1 MIRAHHLSCALPF
14 CYYVIDSTSDHQAL
28 ALGGWGP
35 LLPSTRAFESLDE
48 TVLLPEILSS
58 SIFHTDA
65 PGELFTVPLM
75 LGLNPSMPPCH
86 TQEKVQALENGAK
99 AESWPGTFT
108 PTCLPTCAQPQITPN
123 THTHIPHTHTPL
135 LHTHTHTPHCYTHAH
150 THTPYFYTHTHHC
163 YTHMPH
169 CYFCCCLFCLFCL
182 EQFFKS
188 QVMTCLCFFN
198 WGIVGLH
205 CCVHFRC
212 PASESVIH
220 THISTL
226 P

>member
-123 THTHIPHTHTPL
+123 THTH
-135 LHTHTHTPHCYTHAH
+135 THTHILKQLRIL
-150 THTPYFYTHTHHC
+150 FYLADKTEELSLGCSPSGTSERLLQRGKGGARINRG
-163 YTHMPH
+163 
-169 CYFCCCLFCLFCL
+169 FCN
-182 EQFFKS
+182 KD
-188 QVMTCLCFFN
+188 QVGRTSKDYC
-198 WGIVGLH
+198 
-205 CCVHFRC
+205 
-212 PASESVIH
+212 
-220 THISTL
+220 
-226 P
+226 

>member
-108 PTCLPTCAQPQITPN
+108 PTCLPTCAQP
-123 THTHIPHTHTPL
+123 HVVSL
-135 LHTHTHTPHCYTHAH
+135 
-150 THTPYFYTHTHHC
+150 
-163 YTHMPH
+163 
-169 CYFCCCLFCLFCL
+169 
-182 EQFFKS
+182 
-188 QVMTCLCFFN
+188 
-198 WGIVGLH
+198 
-205 CCVHFRC
+205 
-212 PASESVIH
+212 
-220 THISTL
+220 
-226 P
+226 